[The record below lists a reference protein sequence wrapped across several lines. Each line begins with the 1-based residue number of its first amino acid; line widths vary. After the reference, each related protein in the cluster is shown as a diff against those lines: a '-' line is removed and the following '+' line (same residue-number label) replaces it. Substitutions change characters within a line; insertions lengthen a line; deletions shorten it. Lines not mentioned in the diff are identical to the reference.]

1 MKTIQ
6 KNFKAVV
13 LCTGFVVVICLAFV
27 LARPGY
33 AGANLPNTSNYA
45 GTYLPNVPS
54 NDFGS
59 IGKPQWLSQYEGKR
73 VRVTFVQ
80 APTHIANDL
89 SKTTYI
95 DLIEAGPTGIVVGIK
110 PQRTIF
116 FPYEQI
122 VTIEPVYNT
131 R

>member
-1 MKTIQ
+1 MRTIQ

-27 LARPGY
+27 LAKPGY
-33 AGANLPNTSNYA
+33 AGVNNGNAANIDLGRILQA
-45 GTYLPNVPS
+45 
-54 NDFGS
+54 
-59 IGKPQWLSQYEGKR
+59 QWLSQYEGKR
-73 VRVTFVQ
+73 IRVTFAE

-89 SKTTYI
+89 KKTTYI
-95 DLIEAGPTGIVVGIK
+95 DLINAGPTGIVVGIK

-116 FPYEQI
+116 FPYTQI
-122 VTIEPVYNT
+122 MSIEPVYNT

>member
-27 LARPGY
+27 LAKPGY
-33 AGANLPNTSNYA
+33 AGAT
-45 GTYLPNVPS
+45 
-54 NDFGS
+54 NDLGRIWKS
-59 IGKPQWLSQYEGKR
+59 QWLSQYEGQR

-89 SKTTYI
+89 SKTTYL
-95 DLIEAGPTGIVVGIK
+95 DLIEAGPTGIVIGIK